1 MNKENNKL
9 ICEFMKYEKDCLH
22 HGSRLQI
29 YYQIPDP
36 IKKIPSGF
44 WEDELLFYKSWDYL
58 IPVVKKC
65 IRIYENDP
73 FNESAIEKLEIS
85 VSRLNIK
92 EAYFSIIDFIKIY
105 NNLKDGK

>member
-36 IKKIPSGF
+36 IKKISSGF
-44 WEDELLFYKSWDYL
+44 WEDELPFYKSWDYL
-58 IPVVKKC
+58 IPVIRKC
-65 IRIYENDP
+65 IQIFEKYEDVYG
-73 FNESAIEKLEIS
+73 EKVDKLECALS
-85 VSRLNIK
+85 QLNIK
-92 EAYFSIIDFIKIY
+92 EVYLSVIDFIKLY
-105 NNLKDGK
+105 NDGK